1 MVTEIKLGL
10 CNPPEPIYLYVK
22 NAELGGES
30 YLWYHYDIDREK
42 TIPVTQRALTGY
54 LSELRLTTK
63 EFKGKDNLK
72 LDIVV
77 SADELYVIRTGIET
91 NFAKSFLLAASLI
104 QDFSK
109 PLIIV
114 ANAGDENTVFC
125 NLYDAA
131 SKTKIY
137 REWSRDLDWATII
150 RDIQFLL
157 AGNSSTTPSTPK
169 LSVVPQPVPTQDLR
183 VKNIRTL
190 LDYPLDL
197 VKEWLEFQDVD
208 RPSLLHISKINELVK
223 TICLAW
229 AADKCDHPNHAESLY
244 QNLVVDA
251 VGNGADELAAIN
263 GWMQQ
268 LQAVNQNS
276 KFKIQNSK

>member
-10 CNPPEPIYLYVK
+10 CNPPEPIYLYV
-22 NAELGGES
+22 NQGEVDGES
-30 YLWYHYDIDREK
+30 YVWYKFNISQDK
-42 TIPVTQRALTGY
+42 KIPVTQRALTGY

-77 SADELYVIRTGIET
+77 SADELYIIRTGVET
-91 NFAKSFLLAASLI
+91 NFAKSFLLAASLV

-131 SKTKIY
+131 TKTKIY
-137 REWSRDLDWATII
+137 REWSRDLNWATII
-150 RDIQFLL
+150 RDIQSLL
-157 AGNSSTTPSTPK
+157 GTTSNSIPEPPLTPPK
-169 LSVVPQPVPTQDLR
+169 LSVVPQLVPTQDLR

-197 VKEWLEFQDVD
+197 VKEWLQFQDVD
-208 RPSLLHISKINELVK
+208 RPSLLDISQINELIK
-223 TICLAW
+223 TMCLAW
-229 AADKCDHPNHAESLY
+229 AAGKCEYPNHAESLY
-244 QNLVVDA
+244 QKQVVDA
-251 VGNGADELAAIN
+251 VGNGADELTAIN

-268 LQAVNQNS
+268 LQAS
-276 KFKIQNSK
+276 KAGAV

>member
-1 MVTEIKLGL
+1 MITEIKLGL
-10 CNPPEPIYLYVK
+10 CNPPEPIYLFV
-22 NAELGGES
+22 NQGEVDGES
-30 YLWYHYDIDREK
+30 FVWYKFNISQEK
-42 TIPVTQRALTGY
+42 KIPVTQRALTGY

-77 SADELYVIRTGIET
+77 SADELYVIRTGVET

-150 RDIQFLL
+150 HDIQILL

-169 LSVVPQPVPTQDLR
+169 LSVVPQAVHPQDLR

-208 RPSLLHISKINELVK
+208 RPSLLHITKINELVK
-223 TICLAW
+223 TMCLAW
-229 AADKCDHPNHAESLY
+229 AADKCDYPNQAESSY

-251 VGNGADELAAIN
+251 VTSGADELAAIN
-263 GWMQQ
+263 RWMQE
-268 LQAVNQNS
+268 LQAV
-276 KFKIQNSK
+276 KTGAV

>member
-1 MVTEIKLGL
+1 MTAEIKLGL
-10 CNPPEPIYLYVK
+10 CNPPEPIYLYV
-22 NAELGGES
+22 NQGEIDGES
-30 YLWYHYDIDREK
+30 YVWHKFDISQHK
-42 TIPVTQRALTGY
+42 KIPVTQRALTGY

-77 SADELYVIRTGIET
+77 SADELYVIRTGVET
-91 NFAKSFLLAASLI
+91 NFAKSFLLAASLV

-150 RDIQFLL
+150 RDVQILL
-157 AGNSSTTPSTPK
+157 GGASSNISSPPK
-169 LSVVPQPVPTQDLR
+169 LSVVPQAVHPQDLR

-197 VKEWLEFQDVD
+197 VREWLEFQDVNL
-208 RPSLLHISKINELVK
+208 PSSLDILQINELIK
-223 TICLAW
+223 TMCLAW
-229 AADKCDHPNHAESLY
+229 ASDKCEYPNEAESLY
-244 QNLVVDA
+244 QKQVVDA
-251 VGNGADELAAIN
+251 VASGADELTAIN

-268 LQAVNQNS
+268 LQAV
-276 KFKIQNSK
+276 KTGAV

>member
-10 CNPPEPIYLYVK
+10 CNPPEPIYLYV
-22 NAELGGES
+22 NQGEVDGES
-30 YLWYHYDIDREK
+30 YVWYKFNISQDK
-42 TIPVTQRALTGY
+42 KIPVTQRGLTGY

-77 SADELYVIRTGIET
+77 SADELYVLRTGVET

-114 ANAGDENTVFC
+114 ANGGDENTVFC

-137 REWSRDLDWATII
+137 REWNRDLDWATII
-150 RDIQFLL
+150 HDIQILL

-169 LSVVPQPVPTQDLR
+169 LSVVTQPVHPQDLR

-197 VKEWLEFQDVD
+197 VREWLQFQNASN
-208 RPSLLHISKINELVK
+208 PSQLDTNKIDSLIK
-223 TICLAW
+223 TMCLAW
-229 AADKCDHPNHAESLY
+229 ASDKCEYPNETESLY
-244 QNLVVDA
+244 QKLVVDA
-251 VGNGADELAAIN
+251 VASGADELAAISA
-263 GWMQQ
+263 WMQQ
-268 LQAVNQNS
+268 VQTV
-276 KFKIQNSK
+276 KTGTV

>member
-30 YLWYHYDIDREK
+30 YLWYHYDIERDK
-42 TIPVTQRALTGY
+42 TIPVSQRALTGY

-77 SADELYVIRTGIET
+77 SADELYVVRTGVET
-91 NFAKSFLLAASLI
+91 NFAKSFLLAASLV

-150 RDIQFLL
+150 RDIQSLL
-157 AGNSSTTPSTPK
+157 GGTSSTIPSTPK
-169 LSVVPQPVPTQDLR
+169 LSVVPQPVHPQDLR
-183 VKNIRTL
+183 IKNIRTL

-197 VKEWLEFQDVD
+197 VKEWLQFQDVD
-208 RPSLLHISKINELVK
+208 RPSLLDINQINELIK
-223 TICLAW
+223 TMCLAW
-229 AADKCDHPNHAESLY
+229 AAGKCEYPNEAESLY

-251 VGNGADELAAIN
+251 VANGADELTAIN
-263 GWMQQ
+263 AWMQQ
-268 LQAVNQNS
+268 LQAV
-276 KFKIQNSK
+276 KTGAV

>member
-10 CNPPEPIYLYVK
+10 CNPPEPIYLYV
-22 NAELGGES
+22 NQGEIDGES
-30 YLWYHYDIDREK
+30 FVWYKFNISQDRK
-42 TIPVTQRALTGY
+42 IPVTQRALTGY

-77 SADELYVIRTGIET
+77 SADELYVVRTGIET

-109 PLIIV
+109 PLIVV

-137 REWSRDLDWATII
+137 REWSRDLNWATII
-150 RDIQFLL
+150 RDIQSLL
-157 AGNSSTTPSTPK
+157 GATSNSIPDPPLTPPK
-169 LSVVPQPVPTQDLR
+169 LSVVPQSVHPQDLR

-197 VKEWLEFQDVD
+197 VKEWLQFQDVD
-208 RPSLLHISKINELVK
+208 RPSLLDISQINELIK
-223 TICLAW
+223 TMCLAW
-229 AADKCDHPNHAESLY
+229 ASNKCEYPNHAESSY
-244 QNLVVDA
+244 QNQVVDA
-251 VGNGADELAAIN
+251 VASGADELTAIN

-268 LQAVNQNS
+268 VKAV
-276 KFKIQNSK
+276 KTGAV

>member
-30 YLWYHYDIDREK
+30 YLWYNYDIERDK
-42 TIPVTQRALTGY
+42 TIPVSQRALTGY

-77 SADELYVIRTGIET
+77 SADELYVVRTGVET
-91 NFAKSFLLAASLI
+91 NFAKSFLLAASLV

-131 SKTKIY
+131 SKSRIE
-137 REWSRDLDWATII
+137 REWNKNADWVTII
-150 RDIQFLL
+150 RDIQFRL
-157 AGNSSTTPSTPK
+157 A
-169 LSVVPQPVPTQDLR
+169 R
-183 VKNIRTL
+183 
-190 LDYPLDL
+190 
-197 VKEWLEFQDVD
+197 
-208 RPSLLHISKINELVK
+208 ISHK
-223 TICLAW
+223 
-229 AADKCDHPNHAESLY
+229 
-244 QNLVVDA
+244 Q
-251 VGNGADELAAIN
+251 
-263 GWMQQ
+263 
-268 LQAVNQNS
+268 
-276 KFKIQNSK
+276 

>member
-1 MVTEIKLGL
+1 
-10 CNPPEPIYLYVK
+10 
-22 NAELGGES
+22 
-30 YLWYHYDIDREK
+30 
-42 TIPVTQRALTGY
+42 LTGY
-54 LSELRLTTK
+54 LSELRLITK

-72 LDIVV
+72 LDIVI
-77 SADELYVIRTGIET
+77 SADELYVVRTGIET

-114 ANAGDENTVFC
+114 ATAGEENTVFC

-131 SKTKIY
+131 TKTKIY

-150 RDIQFLL
+150 RDIQSLL
-157 AGNSSTTPSTPK
+157 DSASSSVSSTPK

-183 VKNIRTL
+183 IKNIRTL

-197 VKEWLEFQDVD
+197 VREWLQFQDVD

-223 TICLAW
+223 TMCLAW
-229 AADKCDHPNHAESLY
+229 AADKCEYPNEAESSY
-244 QNLVVDA
+244 QKLVVDVVA
-251 VGNGADELAAIN
+251 SGADELTAISA
-263 GWMQQ
+263 WMQQ
-268 LQAVNQNS
+268 VQAVNTGAV
-276 KFKIQNSK
+276 

>member
-10 CNPPEPIYLYVK
+10 CNPPEPIYLYV
-22 NAELGGES
+22 NQGEVDGES
-30 YLWYHYDIDREK
+30 FVWYKFNISQDK
-42 TIPVTQRALTGY
+42 KIPVTQRALTGY
-54 LSELRLTTK
+54 LTELRLTTK

-77 SADELYVIRTGIET
+77 SADELYVVRTGVET
-91 NFAKSFLLAASLI
+91 NFAKSFLLAASLV
-104 QDFSK
+104 QDFCK

-150 RDIQFLL
+150 RDIQILL

-169 LSVVPQPVPTQDLR
+169 LSVVPQPVHTLDLR
-183 VKNIRTL
+183 VKNIRTS

-197 VKEWLEFQDVD
+197 VREWLQFQDVD
-208 RPSLLHISKINELVK
+208 RPSLLHITKINELVK
-223 TICLAW
+223 TMCLAW
-229 AADKCDHPNHAESLY
+229 AADKCEYPNHAESSY
-244 QNLVVDA
+244 QNQVVDA
-251 VGNGADELAAIN
+251 VASGADELTAIN
-263 GWMQQ
+263 AWMQQ
-268 LQAVNQNS
+268 LQTA
-276 KFKIQNSK
+276 KTGAG

>member
-1 MVTEIKLGL
+1 MTTEIKLGL

-30 YLWYHYDIDREK
+30 YLWYHYDIDRDK
-42 TIPVTQRALTGY
+42 TIPVSQRALTGY

-77 SADELYVIRTGIET
+77 SADELYVVRTGVET
-91 NFAKSFLLAASLI
+91 NFAKSFLLAASLV

-131 SKTKIY
+131 SKSRIE
-137 REWSRDLDWATII
+137 REWNKNADWATII
-150 RDIQFLL
+150 RDIQFRL
-157 AGNSSTTPSTPK
+157 GGTPSTPK

-183 VKNIRTL
+183 IKNIRTL

-197 VKEWLEFQDVD
+197 VREWLQFQDVD

-223 TICLAW
+223 TMCLAW
-229 AADKCDHPNHAESLY
+229 AADKCDHPNHTESSY
-244 QNLVVDA
+244 QKLVVDA
-251 VGNGADELAAIN
+251 VVSGADELTAIN

-268 LQAVNQNS
+268 LQTANQNS

>member
-30 YLWYHYDIDREK
+30 YLWYHYDIEREK
-42 TIPVTQRALTGY
+42 TIPVSQRALTGY
-54 LSELRLTTK
+54 LSELRFTTK

-77 SADELYVIRTGIET
+77 SADELYVVRTGVET
-91 NFAKSFLLAASLI
+91 NFAKSFLLAASLV

-131 SKTKIY
+131 SKSRIE
-137 REWSRDLDWATII
+137 REWNKNADWATII
-150 RDIQFLL
+150 RDIQFRL
-157 AGNSSTTPSTPK
+157 GGTSSTIPSTPK

-197 VKEWLEFQDVD
+197 VREWLQFQDVD

-223 TICLAW
+223 TMCLAW
-229 AADKCDHPNHAESLY
+229 AADKCEYPNHAESLY
-244 QNLVVDA
+244 QKLVVDA
-251 VGNGADELAAIN
+251 VTNGADELTAIN
-263 GWMQQ
+263 VWMQQ
-268 LQAVNQNS
+268 LQTAKAGAV
-276 KFKIQNSK
+276 